1 MEPSNCPWC
10 GEWSRYIVVNGHYE
24 CPRCKNVV
32 ADCCDG
38 EQACPVDTP
47 PQKPSTTIPAR

>member
-24 CPRCKNVV
+24 CGRCKNVV

-38 EQACPVDTP
+38 EQEQIWEDLQDKAG
-47 PQKPSTTIPAR
+47 A